1 MQVIEVQRF
10 GGPEELVPVD
20 RPDPEPGPGQVV
32 VAVSAADTLFVET
45 QIRSGWGGEYFNVR
59 TPYVPGGGA
68 AGEVVAVG
76 EGVDDTWIGR
86 RVLTRTTD
94 GGYASHVV
102 VPADGLLPVPDT
114 LDLTQAAALL
124 HDGVTGTGVF
134 EAARVRAG
142 EWVLVVA
149 AAGGMGSLLV
159 QLSKAAGAH
168 VIAAAR
174 GKRKLDLA
182 AELGADVVVDYTEPD
197 WTDRVREATGGT
209 GPAVV
214 FDGAGGEIGGAA
226 IAVAADGARISA
238 HGAPSGGFAGID
250 TEAAARRGL
259 TVRGI
264 QDVQFGPEE
273 FHRLAERALDDAAAG
288 RIRPVIGRTFPL
300 ARAADAHRAIE
311 AREVL
316 GKALLL
322 P

>member
-1 MQVIEVQRF
+1 
-10 GGPEELVPVD
+10 
-20 RPDPEPGPGQVV
+20 VV
-32 VAVSAADTLFVET
+32 TVSAADTLFVET
-45 QIRSGWGGEYFNVR
+45 QIRSGWGGEYFNVK
-59 TPYVPGGGA
+59 TPYVPGGGV
-68 AGEVVAVG
+68 AGEVVADG
-76 EGVDDTWIGR
+76 EAVDDTWIGR
-86 RVLTRTTD
+86 RVLTRTPD

-102 VPADGLLPVPDT
+102 VSADGLLPVPDA
-114 LDLTQAAALL
+114 LDLTQAAVLL

-134 EAARVRAG
+134 EAARVRPG

-159 QLSKAAGAH
+159 QLSTAAGAH

-182 AELGADVVVDYTEPD
+182 AELGADVVVDHTEPD

-214 FDGAGGEIGGAA
+214 FDGAGGEIGRAA

-238 HGAPSGGFAGID
+238 HGAPSGGFAAID
-250 TEAAARRGL
+250 TEDVARRGL

-273 FHRLAERALDDAAAG
+273 FRRLAGRALDEAAG